1 MISSNGYDIPL
12 DGKAGENCVWE
23 LEGAG
28 GEEKLGG
35 TFYPRFGHTTG
46 EKRNKDWPD
55 LESQSFNH

>member
-12 DGKAGENCVWE
+12 DGKAGENCVWD

-28 GEEKLGG
+28 GEENLGG

-46 EKRNKDWPD
+46 AERNKDWPD
-55 LESQSFNH
+55 LELQSFNH